1 MTKTSEE
8 LTEDWLNNKLQAGSF
23 WFVETEDSNPEPMV
37 VDMDGDF
44 DDYNGNYYWP
54 CFSKGKLKVLAPV
67 PTYDEYKAMQEQIA
81 DASKKVEEL
90 EDEIAELE
98 KENKQLEKDIDYGW
112 HAAGIESDKND
123 ELRGLLKEC
132 LAHLSLGEIGT
143 SVIPIN
149 ILIDRINAALGES
162 EER

>member
-44 DDYNGNYYWP
+44 NDYEGNYYKP
-54 CFSKGKLKVLAPV
+54 CFSKGKLKVLAPCSYKQYQRLV
-67 PTYDEYKAMQEQIA
+67 EYCVRIKKL
-81 DASKKVEEL
+81 SKLIGL
-90 EDEIAELE
+90 EIPQ
-98 KENKQLEKDIDYGW
+98 KENAK
-112 HAAGIESDKND
+112 
-123 ELRGLLKEC
+123 LRRLLKEC
-132 LAHLSLGEIGT
+132 LPIVSAEIMTWQIRGGEESYKRGQDLLT
-143 SVIPIN
+143 
-149 ILIDRINAALGES
+149 RINAALNES